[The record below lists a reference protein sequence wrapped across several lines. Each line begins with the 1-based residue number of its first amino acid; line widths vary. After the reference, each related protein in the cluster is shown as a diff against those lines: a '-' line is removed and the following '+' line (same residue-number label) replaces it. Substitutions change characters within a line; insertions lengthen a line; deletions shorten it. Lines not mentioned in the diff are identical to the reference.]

1 MPAATARLS
10 DSAVPVIG
18 IATRRS
24 AAVSRSVGRPVPSLP
39 SSSASGSVQC
49 ASQQEVAACPDVA
62 ATVTPAAAAHA
73 RNSAPDSASATGT
86 ENSAPMLALTATG
99 SYGSADG
106 PMRITPEAPAA
117 LAVRMIVPTL
127 PGLPGSCSAAN
138 RPRWHGQVLYGG
150 GRAAHDRGQPG
161 GTISVGDP
169 SEQLPGQSRHPDS
182 DRLLRVHHV
191 QGAAVTQ

>member
-18 IATRRS
+18 IDTCRS
-24 AAVSRSVGRPVPSLP
+24 AAASRSAGRPVPSLP
-39 SSSASGSVQC
+39 SSSASGSCQD
-49 ASQQEVAACPDVA
+49 ASQQDIAARPVAA

-73 RNSAPDSASATGT
+73 RNSAPDSATATGT
-86 ENSAPMLALTATG
+86 VNSAPMLALTATG

-127 PGLPGSCSAAN
+127 PGLRDSYSAA
-138 RPRWHGQVLYGG
+138 Y
-150 GRAAHDRGQPG
+150 RAPS
-161 GTISVGDP
+161 GTV
-169 SEQLPGQSRHPDS
+169 
-182 DRLLRVHHV
+182 RLS
-191 QGAAVTQ
+191 